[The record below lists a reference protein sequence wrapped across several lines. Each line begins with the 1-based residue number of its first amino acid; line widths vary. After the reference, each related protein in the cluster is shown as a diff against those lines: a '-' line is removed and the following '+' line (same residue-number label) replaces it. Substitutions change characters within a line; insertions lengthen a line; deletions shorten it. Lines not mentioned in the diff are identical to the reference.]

1 MSNRKQEGGVPEF
14 EPNGKA
20 AKLVP
25 GEEVSAVNAAI
36 EEHNWSLGRSSR
48 RGFMAKG
55 AAMGIGA
62 TALAAAVSACGDSS
76 EATATTGDKAS
87 GPNRE
92 GITISYPQESGSSIA
107 FFQPITAGAKQAASD
122 LGVKLDYRATGA
134 TKPDLSAGQARL
146 TAAAVATKPTG
157 IMTGFWDVDAMAE
170 PIERAVRE
178 GIIVVT
184 LNATPDVNRPSL
196 GAVTFVGQD
205 DIIAGAEAARRF
217 MEAGLK
223 KALILNH
230 DPAQVN
236 ISNRVKGF
244 KDAFEGET
252 HTVITPIEDPTGSAN
267 RIKASLASQ
276 SGVDSMMSTAAPQ
289 AEFAVKALDSIG
301 RTDIK
306 LGTFEY
312 NPTLLDAIA
321 QRKVMFAID
330 QAQYLQGYYPVL
342 IITLMKSLGF
352 APVRPWLTG
361 PVFVTEADA
370 LRIKEEADAG
380 RRGG

>member
-1 MSNRKQEGGVPEF
+1 MSRRKQQGDVPEF
-14 EPNGKA
+14 RPNGKA
-20 AKLVP
+20 VDLVP
-25 GEEVSAVNAAI
+25 GEHVSEINAAI
-36 EEHNWSLGRSSR
+36 EEHNWGAGQSR
-48 RGFMAKG
+48 RGFIAKG
-55 AAMGIGA
+55 AFLGIGA
-62 TALAAAVSACGDSS
+62 AGLATAVSACGDDNQ
-76 EATATTGDKAS
+76 ATADGKEA
-87 GPNRE
+87 GPNRK
-92 GITISYPQESGSSIA
+92 GITVSYPQESGSSIA

-170 PIERAVRE
+170 PVERAVKE

-184 LNATPDVNRPSL
+184 INATPDPNKPSL

-205 DIIAGAEAARRF
+205 DIVAGEEAGRRF
-217 MEAGLK
+217 NEAGLK

-236 ISNRVKGF
+236 IANRVKGF
-244 KDAFEGET
+244 EQGFDGET
-252 HTVITPIEDPTGSAN
+252 HTIITPIEDPTASTN
-267 RIKASLASQ
+267 RIKAGLASQ

-289 AEFAVKALDSIG
+289 AEYAVKALQESNLS
-301 RTDIK
+301 DIK

-312 NPTLLDAIA
+312 NPALLEQIA
-321 QRKVMFAID
+321 QKKVMFAID

-342 IITLMKSLGF
+342 IITLLKSLGF
-352 APVRPWLTG
+352 TPVRPFLTG
-361 PVFVTEADA
+361 PVFVTDKDAALIQTEA
-370 LRIKEEADAG
+370 KAG